1 MVLVCFHVII
11 LEYNVNLMKVAAVW
25 TAHTIIY
32 GGICCLCAELPQYKF
47 LYKMDGI
54 TLVEYYCSRHF
65 TEEHKAHIYQ

>member
-32 GGICCLCAELPQYKF
+32 GAIIKWMEL
-47 LYKMDGI
+47 L
-54 TLVEYYCSRHF
+54 LVEYYCLCHF